1 MINSIDTKH
10 LPIKDLIISGLIIFI
25 MSTIIA
31 NIYNP
36 LWGFTYAF
44 GNVLTLVF
52 LSWPVSRLMEYKSV
66 IIDKSKMFFFNNSF
80 CYGPNST
87 LEEKFF

>member
-31 NIYNP
+31 NLYNP
-36 LWGFTYAF
+36 FWGFTYAF
-44 GNVLTLVF
+44 SNVITLVF
-52 LSWPVSRLMEYKSV
+52 LSWLYQDSWN
-66 IIDKSKMFFFNNSF
+66 DNQ
-80 CYGPNST
+80 
-87 LEEKFF
+87 